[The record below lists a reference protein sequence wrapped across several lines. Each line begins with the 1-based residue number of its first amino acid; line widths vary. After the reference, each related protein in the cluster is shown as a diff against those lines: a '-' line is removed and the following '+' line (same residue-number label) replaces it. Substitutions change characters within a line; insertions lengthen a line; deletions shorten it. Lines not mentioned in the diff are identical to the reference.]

1 MKRKYPEKRFAYFNE
16 GNTMLEMSG
25 TEFVRELKTV
35 MSKAQTIFWINAKT
49 IFWGFNALHI
59 VQEFWY
65 HQGSIIIGIIP
76 KMASL
81 PKRSSLQHPQ
91 SQTE

>member
-35 MSKAQTIFWINAKT
+35 MSKSQTIFWINAKT
-49 IFWGFNALHI
+49 IFWRLNVLHI

-65 HQGSIIIGIIP
+65 HQGSIIIP

-81 PKRSSLQHPQ
+81 PKRSSLQYEQ
-91 SQTE
+91 S